1 MGRQRDDGGETSET
15 KRSPESGVTSFL
27 AGSSAGLVSSGILQ
41 PFKVIKTRMQAH
53 KLRPG
58 SINKSMFKTAG
69 CVVRD
74 EGIRGLWSGVTA
86 SCVRTAAGAGLYFLL
101 LERVTKEVNA
111 RFPESPNASQ
121 SSVALM
127 KTFAVGAVSRSLA
140 ATLLCPL
147 TVVKTRMEY
156 TSMSGTAYTGV
167 TNALVTIGR
176 TEGMRGLFSGLG
188 STLLRDAPFSGLNL
202 VVYTQTRKMMQDMRA
217 KEGRAMTP
225 FDTFVAGAISGGVAT
240 FLTHPPDVLRTRIQ
254 LRSVNVT
261 FASVVADE
269 GIRALWV
276 GSLPRIA
283 RRTLQQAMTWS
294 LYEYVAKNLGGT
306 ALSP

>member
-1 MGRQRDDGGETSET
+1 
-15 KRSPESGVTSFL
+15 
-27 AGSSAGLVSSGILQ
+27 
-41 PFKVIKTRMQAH
+41 
-53 KLRPG
+53 
-58 SINKSMFKTAG
+58 
-69 CVVRD
+69 
-74 EGIRGLWSGVTA
+74 
-86 SCVRTAAGAGLYFLL
+86 VRTAAGAGLYFLL